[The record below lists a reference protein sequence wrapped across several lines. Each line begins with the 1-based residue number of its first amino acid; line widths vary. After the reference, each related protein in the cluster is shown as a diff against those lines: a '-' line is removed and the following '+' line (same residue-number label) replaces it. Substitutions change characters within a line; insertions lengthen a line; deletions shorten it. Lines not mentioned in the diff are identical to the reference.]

1 MVRVTGSIL
10 GGSACD
16 PVDKPGLSELNT
28 VLMNGDSTQ
37 IAKVASVQH
46 QLLKGLGKH
55 DLLRFVSETDRVN
68 FHTNCVSSDLAVQ
81 LRLLAHHLLRP
92 SLTDASMETAK
103 ENLSAAIRND
113 QKDLDERANQLL
125 IRSLLAKNSRFTPPE
140 MNKKLS
146 SIEKL
151 TVSDINA
158 FRTKYVVPAATTIVI
173 AGAIDFNLAK
183 RLVTES
189 LKDWTSAIKPECA
202 TLVANE
208 RQVSRVALAAT
219 DTTNVRLAIGKLL
232 PTAKNQ
238 PQFAHLM
245 LADCVLSKHPLYSR
259 LAKLKAQQAR
269 SSLSMSSTI
278 RPMASKSA
286 WILELT
292 VPQTNALAVSNGLK
306 EQINAF
312 STNGLS
318 AQELTEAKR
327 FLPGELAVTRLDSLY
342 SSADTI
348 LDGITGGDTFD
359 YWFKLPTKLESAN
372 LPDVNSFI
380 KDAFQPDKA
389 CVVVAGDSKAIKQVS
404 SLQAK

>member
-1 MVRVTGSIL
+1 MTDVAL
-10 GGSACD
+10 ESAKD
-16 PVDKPGLSELNT
+16 SLS
-28 VLMNGDSTQ
+28 S
-37 IAKVASVQH
+37 
-46 QLLKGLGKH
+46 
-55 DLLRFVSETDRVN
+55 
-68 FHTNCVSSDLAVQ
+68 
-81 LRLLAHHLLRP
+81 
-92 SLTDASMETAK
+92 
-103 ENLSAAIRND
+103 AIRND

-125 IRSLLAKNSRFTPPE
+125 LRSLLAKNSRFTPPE
-140 MNKKLS
+140 MNKKLD

-158 FRTKYVVPAATTIVI
+158 FRTKYLVPAATTIVI

-183 RLVTES
+183 RLVTDAF
-189 LKDWTSAIKPECA
+189 KDWTSGIKPECA
-202 TLVANE
+202 TLQANE
-208 RQVSRVALAAT
+208 RQVSRVALAAS
-219 DTTNVRLAIGKLL
+219 DATNIRLAIGKLL

-259 LAKLKAQQAR
+259 LAKLRAQQSRA
-269 SSLSMSSTI
+269 SLSMNSTI
-278 RPMASKSA
+278 KPLASKSA

-292 VPQTNALAVSNGLK
+292 VPQTSALAVSKGLK
-306 EQINAF
+306 EQLNTF
-312 STNGLS
+312 SSNGLS
-318 AQELTEAKR
+318 AQELNEAKR
-327 FLPGELAVTRLDSLY
+327 FLPGDLAVTRMDSLY

-359 YWFKLPTKLESAN
+359 YWFKLPLKIESAN